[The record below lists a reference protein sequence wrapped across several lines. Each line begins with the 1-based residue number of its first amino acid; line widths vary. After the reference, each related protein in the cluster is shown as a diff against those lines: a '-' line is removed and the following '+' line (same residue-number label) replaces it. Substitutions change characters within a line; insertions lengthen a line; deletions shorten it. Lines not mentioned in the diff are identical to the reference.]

1 MLKNYL
7 RVPLVINSFPKI
19 PKNKAKDPW
28 FGKFQYEKINNTNKL
43 PLFTIGL
50 IQGTNM
56 MI

>member
-7 RVPLVINSFPKI
+7 RVPLVINSFSKV

-28 FGKFQYEKINNTNKL
+28 FGKFKCEKINNTNKL

-50 IQGTNM
+50 IQTTNM